1 MLPVVIY
8 GDSAKEDLRHIF
20 SFYQNNFEQAQAE
33 EAMVDILEEIERLA
47 VTPMLGMSVK
57 NKPNFKEWYFKKR
70 QVKIYFQ
77 RLDTNAIL
85 VVRVWGAKRNP
96 LRPQDIEA

>member
-1 MLPVVIY
+1 MFDY
-8 GDSAKEDLRHIF
+8 YFDNFGSALAEQSLEDV
-20 SFYQNNFEQAQAE
+20 YAE
-33 EAMVDILEEIERLA
+33 FERLA